1 MEKTTTINLGGFAF
15 TIEEAAYHDLKSY
28 LDSVRNKI
36 GSDIDKNEVMT
47 DIEMSIAE
55 KLKEKSGQEKKVI
68 TAKDIDEL
76 IGVMGHPDDF
86 NEDEKIEE
94 TEGQTKKIKK
104 KLFRDTDDMILGGVC
119 SGIAV
124 YFDIEPVLI
133 RIVAFLLVLCNGIGI
148 PVYIL
153 LWIIVPAAET
163 KAQKLEMH
171 GSPLTVSAIEQSFK
185 DAEEIKKESGF
196 IRVIRKIGDIV
207 KRLLH
212 ISLKII
218 LFFLNFSIIAG
229 ALLAIIGMTIF
240 TAVLVMYSTSGY
252 SIDNVPIS
260 EIIKTMPFYLLLFSL
275 FFAVAIPAFLL
286 LAADIMIAFKRKI
299 INIVGVIALIVVWM
313 VSAVTMGTIIIRY
326 APDIRSKMGDVQYRQ
341 TVEVPSLENF
351 VNISANGKNL
361 KLSIK
366 KGDKF
371 SVSAN
376 GMPADLEKVSYSID
390 ENKTLNIL
398 AEKKEEN
405 QKCLFCDPKIV
416 RIAIT
421 MPDIGNIKTNKA
433 DLDIDKVIADK
444 MLVEAIESDLVI
456 NGDVDNLFL
465 KVENSA
471 VNLAGTFT
479 NLDLN
484 AENSEV
490 NMDIK
495 STEVKLKTKNTDA
508 ILSGFIEKLSY
519 EAENDSRLN
528 GLELETYNAVLS
540 LKKDSWMIAKIDN
553 SLTADLDESSG
564 MFYLGDAV
572 FDNAKNSPFVTLV
585 KIVKVTPYEYRQNQ
599 SKDNYFEFYGNKYK
613 FDIDNG
619 NSDMFY
625 EKRTLLREKF

>member
-15 TIEEAAYHDLKSY
+15 TIEEAAYRNLKNY
-28 LDSVRNKI
+28 LDSVRSKI

-55 KLKEKSGQEKKVI
+55 KLKEKSGQEKKAI

-76 IGVMGHPDDF
+76 IAVMGHPDDF
-86 NEDEKIEE
+86 NEDEKKEE
-94 TEGQTKKIKK
+94 TEDQSKRIKK
-104 KLFRDTDDMILGGVC
+104 KLFRDTDDVILGGVC

-153 LWIIVPAAET
+153 LWIIIPAAET

-171 GSPLTVSAIEQSFK
+171 GNPLTVSSIEQSFK
-185 DAEEIKKESGF
+185 DAEEIKKESR
-196 IRVIRKIGDIV
+196 ITRVVRKIGGIV
-207 KRLLH
+207 KRLLQVL
-212 ISLKII
+212 LKIV

-229 ALLAIIGMTIF
+229 TLFAIIGMTIF
-240 TAVLVMYSTSGY
+240 TAVLIMYSTSGY

-260 EIIKTMPFYLLLFSL
+260 EITKTMPFYLFLFSL
-275 FFAVAIPAFLL
+275 FLTVAIPAFLL
-286 LAADIMIAFKRKI
+286 LIADVMVAFKRRVV
-299 INIVGVIALIVVWM
+299 NIASVIVLIVVWM
-313 VSAVTMGTIIIRY
+313 ASTATMTAIIIRY

-341 TVEVPSLENF
+341 TVEVPSLGNF

-376 GMPADLEKVSYSID
+376 GMLSDLEKVSYNID

-421 MPDIGNIKTNKA
+421 IPDIGNIKTNKA
-433 DLDIDKVIADK
+433 DLDMDKVVADK
-444 MLVEAIESDLVI
+444 LLIEAIESDLVI
-456 NGDVDNLFL
+456 NGSVNNLSL
-465 KVENSA
+465 RAENSS
-471 VNLAGTFT
+471 VNAAGNFT

-484 AENSEV
+484 AENSDV

-495 STEVKLKTKNTDA
+495 STEAKVKTKNTDS
-508 ILSGFIEKLSY
+508 IFSGFIEKLSY
-519 EAENDSRLN
+519 EAESGSLLN
-528 GLELETYNAVLS
+528 GLELEIYNANLVL
-540 LKKDSWMIAKIDN
+540 KNDSWMIARIEN
-553 SLTADLDESSG
+553 SLSGDIDENSG
-564 MFYLGDAV
+564 VFYLGDAN
-572 FDNAKNSPFVTLV
+572 FDNMKNSPFATFT
-585 KIVKVTPYEYRQNQ
+585 KIVKVTAYEYRQNQ
-599 SKDNYFEFYGNKYK
+599 NKDNYFEFYGNKYR
-613 FDIDNG
+613 FDIENG
-619 NSDMFY
+619 NSDIFY
-625 EKRTLLREKF
+625 EKRELLREKF